1 MNIKVSRTDRLNAEF
16 QKEIYEVISRKLKNP
31 LITEMCSV
39 LKVDASKDL
48 KSAKVFLSIYSTNQE
63 RKQATFNAIKSEA
76 KKIRFELAKS
86 MRVRTVPEL
95 SFVLDDSMDYGDK
108 MDRLFMQIEKE
119 LKTAK
124 LRDEKQANTQE
135 DND

>member
-1 MNIKVSRTDRLNAEF
+1 MNGKVSRTDRLNAEF
-16 QKEIYEVISRKLKNP
+16 QKEIHEVISRKLKNP

-48 KSAKVFLSIYSTNQE
+48 KTAKVFLSIYSTNSE

-76 KKIRFELAKS
+76 KKIRFELARS

-119 LKTAK
+119 LNTAK
-124 LRDEKQANTQE
+124 IRDEKESQSAEEEN
-135 DND
+135 